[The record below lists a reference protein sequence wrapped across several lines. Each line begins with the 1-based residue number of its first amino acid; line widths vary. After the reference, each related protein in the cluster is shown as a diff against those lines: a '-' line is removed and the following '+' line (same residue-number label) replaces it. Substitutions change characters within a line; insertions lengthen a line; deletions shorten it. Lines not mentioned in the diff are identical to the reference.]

1 MSYSAMAWHPH
12 ICSHLLRPGPYTFF
26 ERYLLLI
33 NVCFSRAIALIYC
46 SKQTMVPPA
55 TTSSKKR
62 RRKKQSEVFLEPTPN
77 RRRSEESPPAVT
89 QTQPF
94 PSSNG
99 HSTPS
104 PNHPQ
109 TLIGSP
115 PINGE
120 PPVPTTNLATPTN
133 LDSAIVLL
141 TIATTGPSIRTNI
154 SSGQHIAFGSQ
165 ATPTNYATAAPAITF
180 LEWNNNFYP
189 FCWVVSLHA
198 SPPHG
203 GFKICWWQTFHYG
216 DHSYLF
222 CLMSRRFFVVCQLY
236 EKQLLAPKRSET
248 TKAMGHWHL

>member
-1 MSYSAMAWHPH
+1 MSHQDQTMSYSAMAWHPH
-12 ICSHLLRPGPYTFF
+12 NCSHLLRPGPYKFF

-120 PPVPTTNLATPTN
+120 PPVPTTNPATPTN
-133 LDSAIVLL
+133 LDSAIVLP
-141 TIATTGPSIRTNI
+141 TIATTGPSIRTNV
-154 SSGQHIAFGSQ
+154 SSGEHIAFGSQ
-165 ATPTNYATAAPAITF
+165 ATPTKRTKLDAIFSPLKKLFIHENDPSIDPADTSYQATTASSADSDRLSDEATDDI
-180 LEWNNNFYP
+180 
-189 FCWVVSLHA
+189 VS
-198 SPPHG
+198 S
-203 GFKICWWQTFHYG
+203 
-216 DHSYLF
+216 DD
-222 CLMSRRFFVVCQLY
+222 
-236 EKQLLAPKRSET
+236 E
-248 TKAMGHWHL
+248 